1 MYTVRLGTAS
11 SKNKEK
17 AMKIRN
23 TSHIAI
29 GVSNMAASLQFYRDV
44 LGLHVTLD
52 DPLENPGGTLQRPR
66 HGVYLR
72 WQDGPDATF
81 IVLSENQPVSGEAIG
96 LNQVGIHH
104 FAFWVDDLE
113 DTYRNVLAAG
123 AEIVMPPTTFDSV
136 AYGEEPGTQIRT
148 TLFKDP
154 DGIVLQLDQR
164 VN

>member
-1 MYTVRLGTAS
+1 
-11 SKNKEK
+11 
-17 AMKIRN
+17 MKIRN

-29 GVSNMAASLQFYRDV
+29 GVSNMEQSLTFYRDI
-44 LGLHVTLD
+44 LGLRVSLD
-52 DPLENPGGTLQRPR
+52 DPQENPGGALPKPR

-72 WQDGPDATF
+72 WDDGPDATF
-81 IVLSENQPVSGEAIG
+81 IVLSENQPVSGGALS

-113 DTYRNVLAAG
+113 ATFEKVRAAG
-123 AEIVMPPTTFDSV
+123 VPIVMPPTTFDSV
-136 AYGEEPGTQIRT
+136 AYGEESGRQVLT

-164 VN
+164 VA

>member
-1 MYTVRLGTAS
+1 
-11 SKNKEK
+11 
-17 AMKIRN
+17 MKIRN

-29 GVSNMAASLQFYRDV
+29 GVSNMEQSLTFYRDI
-44 LGLHVTLD
+44 LGLRVSLD
-52 DPLENPGGTLQRPR
+52 DPLENPGGALPKPR

-72 WQDGPDATF
+72 WDDGPDATF
-81 IVLSENQPVSGEAIG
+81 IVLSENQPVSGGALS

-113 DTYRNVLAAG
+113 ATFEKVRAAG
-123 AEIVMPPTTFDSV
+123 VPIVMPPTTFDSV
-136 AYGEEPGTQIRT
+136 AYGEESGGQVLT

-164 VN
+164 VA

>member
-1 MYTVRLGTAS
+1 
-11 SKNKEK
+11 
-17 AMKIRN
+17 MKIRN

-29 GVSNMAASLQFYRDV
+29 GVSNMEQSLTFYRDI
-44 LGLHVTLD
+44 LGLRVSLD
-52 DPLENPGGTLQRPR
+52 DPLENPGGALPKPR

-72 WQDGPDATF
+72 WDEGPDATF
-81 IVLSENQPVSGEAIG
+81 IVLSENQPVSGGALS

-113 DTYRNVLAAG
+113 ATFEKVRAAG
-123 AEIVMPPTTFDSV
+123 VPIVMPPTIFDSV
-136 AYGEEPGTQIRT
+136 AYGEEPGGQVLT

-164 VN
+164 VA